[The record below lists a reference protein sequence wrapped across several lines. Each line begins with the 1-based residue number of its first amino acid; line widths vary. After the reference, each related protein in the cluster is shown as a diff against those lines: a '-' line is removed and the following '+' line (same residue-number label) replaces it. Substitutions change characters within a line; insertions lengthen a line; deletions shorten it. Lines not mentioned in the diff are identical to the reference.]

1 MIEGLTNDDLFATLR
16 PEEVELGCRYILEAK
31 YPGGRE
37 DKASALEFVARIR
50 GKGFR
55 PEYLSRRPIEENLR
69 FIVQATRNT
78 GAQRLRPNVVK
89 AWLIGSQRPL
99 LSAFLTAAEIP
110 HDEGFVRGDP
120 PRPSGDS
127 LQRGYNHVCA
137 QFDQRAVAIYLTYHL
152 INGSNFWGNLSAA
165 VTPSAFDT
173 IPEINISEE
182 MLSSHALAM
191 ADESEVILDTAREPQ
206 ERNPLGDETEHER
219 LPETPSCQRPESETQ
234 AEKSDSPQTSAEGQ
248 PVCNPGEN
256 CDERAKTGSVT
267 RAIAD
272 DTSPQPATT
281 KAANEHPSRLTE
293 TQILHAAQSIAD
305 SLHANFGE
313 TSCTE
318 LLSKIKQI
326 LRPVQED
333 LDTSKALK
341 KQISSNLNQLR
352 GVAWLAPALEGLSSR
367 STETESSSLPV
378 RAANSAMRRDCAVW
392 ENIVSQ
398 HGKIEALRERLGL
411 PSDIEPLEGSVNSLE
426 ELNVAL
432 SSIIE
437 QWEAVSLEID
447 QSAEVYLQLLDIVRT
462 ATPRE
467 AADLAEGLSSSD
479 WLKFLKTLLRVGKVP
494 GLADKVE
501 LKFPDWRM
509 AGLALRII
517 CSGDHNEAR
526 ALVPL
531 LESADFDYASALEL
545 CSYLDFEDMKRVAPW
560 SRDLALAISSAFLAE
575 LLGADRAELTS
586 LLGDVSTECAD
597 KLDPACAA
605 FLRDFSA
612 ELKTLGLDRVKG
624 ALADAMRSE
633 SETNEGDKAEELR
646 SRVMSLVRD
655 APGMQGHYHRLRAA
669 AQVLFLKSLEQQVA
683 NGDPVAALTSWEEN
697 GSIEEMAEAAARSIG
712 RSSDLEERHLEQTRR
727 YLRSFERALRVWAS
741 NKAPAPRAQNSRL
754 QQALAHLEQAASS
767 GNSSAKHMLEV
778 VQDPA
783 SACNCLPTC
792 FGERTR
798 GHLIQADVS
807 VVSDYVDPLFICT
820 WPCFAS
826 SAESSL
832 ASAIVDRIR
841 LSIGLQPPDVASAVD
856 IYLTDMDYKSAS
868 KAVAVT
874 GEHQLRSRIEDHFK
888 KRSEDLAASHNSLL
902 RNAAA
907 LRESTPEIAYAF
919 DQIELAKKEMVFADL
934 QESYGLLADAVE
946 LASKFDNPERK
957 RLVQFLHEAGIE
969 APPTLATGDL
979 RDKAN
984 AVRVERAAERE
995 HILALEDLVLDEKT
1009 GERVAGKF
1017 ELLAANLDRPSL
1029 WLPPEKSARL
1039 AACLEPISRWIKGKS
1054 RGAALDNPNAV
1065 LARQAVDWLEEQFD
1079 PKHGFGPDADIDNI
1093 LAISDL
1099 MYESAPDVDVL
1110 KALQTDRKTP
1120 RSLVDGPEKIL
1131 AAADCVPPTDQQQSS
1146 SPSTKTDPA
1155 QLKLLNDLLVSHAT
1169 DVKWEITKVREAS
1182 SKGDWS
1188 TVLSAAA
1195 SILSQRG
1202 FERDVLEDME
1212 AVASLAIFKLLAK
1225 DSQEITGDH
1234 LIEMAVAIT
1243 RSSRVSHHAGGQ
1255 KNVDATMRSLLAS
1268 GIGASQIDTS
1278 SQQLAEILGGRFGEQ
1293 DTDDG
1298 VEWLQRLFRRSS
1310 EIPHLKYGSVLAVLA
1325 QRIWDQLSSTS
1336 DTERNNARA
1345 FLLARL
1351 FGGSH
1356 YAELSGLAEASPVS
1370 DLIRNC
1376 LEAYKAAESDPG
1388 SRAAALQQ
1396 TAVFRNEARGK
1407 SNVQPWLI
1415 FMHTLESAKVEADQ
1429 DSLHVELLS
1438 PFPTQLG
1445 DGKWCLEVSLRPSL
1459 FDPPKKLSIQMG
1471 QEPELELLAEPIFS
1485 PRTVHLEI
1493 PERFVAE
1500 TTEPLQVPYAF
1511 AWETIRRE
1519 KRDLRGTWEIKPSRR
1534 SASIPNDLI
1543 SAAWPGA
1550 RGHPVSKDR
1559 GFYGRERELD
1569 CLQSFIRA
1577 HDRTS
1582 SVMVYGE
1589 RRIGKT
1595 SLLKQLCSELP
1606 PGRGRPVGVFC
1617 DMQGASFRP
1626 NETMNETFFNRIVAD
1641 MDLPNSPIRK
1651 CLQENGCSTEI
1662 TKLARSIHPDISLIS
1677 AFESLVQ
1684 KLSQNSNGNLSRL
1697 VLIVDE
1703 FDRFIQPH
1711 LGERRKEVDNFMWE
1725 LRRIIQQSNNVALVL
1740 AGSGLQRVFKENYQD
1755 ALFGS
1760 IDDLEIP
1767 RFRWNDDRDREA
1779 ITNIILPKLVRRDL
1793 CDSSEV
1799 DNIARRAAELCDGHP
1814 MFLATLGYAAA
1825 KTAGGRLFSPAL
1837 LTWTVG
1843 EITKGS
1849 ATIPSGQDRTLFYAH
1864 QLAALGLLEDRR
1876 RAFAR
1881 SLAAHIARLTTLEYP
1896 WIKNA
1901 RLFEQSG
1908 LRMFGKDHDLL
1919 TALSDLE
1926 KTNVITREKGSGRS
1940 CIRVP
1945 ITAECLREDAS
1956 EIIEECRS
1964 KLMDLT

>member
-1 MIEGLTNDDLFATLR
+1 MIEGPTNDDLFAALK
-16 PEEVELGCRYILEAK
+16 PEEVESGCRYILEAK

-69 FIVQATRNT
+69 FVVQATRNT
-78 GAQRLRPNVVK
+78 SAQRLRPSVVK

-120 PRPSGDS
+120 PSPSVDS

-137 QFDQRAVAIYLTYHL
+137 QFDQRVVAIYLVYHL
-152 INGSNFWGNLSAA
+152 INGNNFWGNLSAA
-165 VTPSAFDT
+165 VTPSAFNT
-173 IPEINISEE
+173 IPEITISEE
-182 MLSSHALAM
+182 MLSSHAVAM
-191 ADESEVILDTAREPQ
+191 ADEKVVILDATRESQ
-206 ERNPLGDETEHER
+206 ERNSLGDDTEQEAF
-219 LPETPSCQRPESETQ
+219 PEASSCQRPESETQ
-234 AEKSDSPQTSAEGQ
+234 YEKNDSNQISAEGQ
-248 PVCNPGEN
+248 PVSGLVEN
-256 CDERAKTGSVT
+256 CDERSKTDPVA
-267 RAIAD
+267 RATAD
-272 DTSPQPATT
+272 DASPQPKTT
-281 KAANEHPSRLTE
+281 QAPNGHLTD
-293 TQILHAAQSIAD
+293 TQILSATQSIAD

-318 LLSKIKQI
+318 LLAKVKQI
-326 LRPVQED
+326 LRPIQED

-352 GVAWLAPALEGLSSR
+352 GVAWLAPALEGLNSQ
-367 STETESSSLPV
+367 STESESSSLPV
-378 RAANSAMRRDCAVW
+378 HAANSAMRKDCAEV
-392 ENIVSQ
+392 ENVVSQ

-411 PSDIEPLEGSVNSLE
+411 PSDIEPLEGSVSSLE

-437 QWEAVSLEID
+437 KWEAASLEID
-447 QSAEVYLQLLDIVRT
+447 QSADVYLQLLDIVRT
-462 ATPRE
+462 ATPHE
-467 AADLAEGLSSSD
+467 AAALAEGLSTSD
-479 WLKFLKTLLRVGKVP
+479 WLKFLKTSLRIGKVP
-494 GLADKVE
+494 GLGEKVE
-501 LKFPDWRM
+501 LKLPDWRM
-509 AGLALRII
+509 AGLALRIV
-517 CSGDHNEAR
+517 CTADHKEVFD
-526 ALVPL
+526 LVPL
-531 LESADFDYASALEL
+531 IESADLDYASALQM
-545 CSYLDFEDMKRVAPW
+545 CSYLDFEDMTRVAPW
-560 SRDLALAISSAFLAE
+560 SPDLALAISSAFVAE
-575 LLGADRAELTS
+575 LLGADRSELTS

-597 KLDPACAA
+597 SLDPACAA

-624 ALADAMRSE
+624 ALADAMSAE
-633 SETNEGDKAEELR
+633 PETNEGDKAEELK

-669 AQVLFLKSLEQQVA
+669 AQVLFLKPLEQHVA
-683 NGDPVAALTSWEEN
+683 SGDPVAALACWEDN
-697 GSIEEMAEAAARSIG
+697 GSIDDMAEAAARSSG
-712 RSSDLEERHLEQTRR
+712 RSGDLEERHLEQTRR
-727 YLRSFERALRVWAS
+727 YLRAFERALRVCAS
-741 NKAPAPRAQNSRL
+741 NKTPAPRAQNSRL
-754 QQALAHLEQAASS
+754 QQAMAHLEQAATN
-767 GNSSAKHMLEV
+767 GNLSAKHMLEV

-783 SACNCLPTC
+783 RACKCLPRY

-798 GHLIQADVS
+798 GQLIQADVS
-807 VVSDYVDPLFICT
+807 IVSDYVDPLFICT
-820 WPCFAS
+820 WPRFAS

-832 ASAIVDRIR
+832 ASAVVDRIR

-856 IYLTDMDYKSAS
+856 IYLTDVDYKSAL

-874 GEHQLRSRIEDHFK
+874 GEHQLRSRIEDNFK
-888 KRSEDLAASHNSLL
+888 KRSEDLAATHNSLL

-957 RLVQFLHEAGIE
+957 RLVQFLHEAGVA
-969 APPTLATGDL
+969 APPTPATGDL
-979 RDKAN
+979 REKAN
-984 AVRVERAAERE
+984 AVRVERRAERA
-995 HILALEDLVLDEKT
+995 HILALEELVLDEKT

-1017 ELLAANLDRPSL
+1017 ELLAANLDRPLL
-1029 WLPPEKSARL
+1029 WLPPEKSERL
-1039 AACLEPISRWIKGKS
+1039 AACLAPISRWIKGKS

-1099 MYESAPDVDVL
+1099 MHESAPDVDVL
-1110 KALQTDRKTP
+1110 KALQIDRKTP
-1120 RSLVDGPEKIL
+1120 HSLVDGPEQIL
-1131 AAADCVPPTDQQQSS
+1131 AAADFVPPTNQQQSG
-1146 SPSTKTDPA
+1146 SPSTKTAPA
-1155 QLKLLNDLLVSHAT
+1155 ELKLLNDLLVPHT
-1169 DVKWEITKVREAS
+1169 TNVRWEITKVREAS

-1188 TVLSAAA
+1188 TVLGAAA

-1202 FERDVLEDME
+1202 FEHDVLEDME
-1212 AVASLAIFKLLAK
+1212 AVASFAIFKLLAK
-1225 DSQEITGDH
+1225 DSQELTGDH
-1234 LIEMAVAIT
+1234 LIEMAAAIT

-1255 KNVDATMRSLLAS
+1255 KNVDATMRSLLAR
-1268 GIGASQIDTS
+1268 GIGAVQIETS
-1278 SQQLAEILGGRFGEQ
+1278 SQQLAEILSGHFAEQ
-1293 DTDDG
+1293 DADDG
-1298 VEWLQRLFRRSS
+1298 TEWLQRLFRRTS
-1310 EIPHLKYGSVLAVLA
+1310 EMPHLKYGSVLAVLA
-1325 QRIWDQLSSTS
+1325 RRIWDQLSSTS
-1336 DTERNNARA
+1336 DSDRNSARA

-1356 YAELSGLAEASPVS
+1356 YEELSGLAEASPVS

-1445 DGKWCLEVSLRPSL
+1445 DGRWCLEVSLRPSL
-1459 FDPPKKLSIQMG
+1459 FDPPRKLSVRIG
-1471 QEPELELLAEPIFS
+1471 QERELELLAEPIFS
-1485 PRTVHLEI
+1485 PRTIHLEI
-1493 PERFVAE
+1493 PDRFVVE
-1500 TTEPLQVPYAF
+1500 TTEPLQLPYAF
-1511 AWETIRRE
+1511 AWETITRE
-1519 KRDLRGTWEIKPSRR
+1519 QRDLRGTWEIRPSRR
-1534 SASIPNDLI
+1534 SALIPDDLI

-1550 RGHPVSKDR
+1550 SGHPVSIDR
-1559 GFYGRERELD
+1559 GFYGRERQLA

-1577 HDRTS
+1577 HDRTK

-1606 PGRGRPVGVFC
+1606 PGHGRPVGVFC
-1617 DMQGASFRP
+1617 DMQGVSFRGS
-1626 NETMNETFFNRIVAD
+1626 ESMNETFFNRIVYD
-1641 MDLPNSPIRK
+1641 MDCEPNAAIRG
-1651 CLQENGCSTEI
+1651 CLAESGCTTEI
-1662 TKLARSIHPDISLIS
+1662 KKLARGMHPDISLLS
-1677 AFESLVQ
+1677 ALESLVQ
-1684 KLSQNSNGNLSRL
+1684 KLSQNSNGKLSRL

-1711 LGERRKEVDNFMWE
+1711 LGDRKKEVDDFMWE
-1725 LRRIIQQSNNVALVL
+1725 LRRIIQQSSCIALVL

-1767 RFRWNDDRDREA
+1767 RFRWDDDKDRDA
-1779 ITNIILPKLVRRDL
+1779 ITNIIVPQIVRGEV
-1793 CDSSEV
+1793 CDASEA
-1799 DNIARRAAELCDGHP
+1799 DNIAKRAAELCDGHP

-1864 QLAALGLLEDRR
+1864 QLAALDLLEPKRR
-1876 RAFAR
+1876 EFAL

-1896 WIKNA
+1896 WIKNS

-1908 LRMFGKDHDLL
+1908 LRLFGKDHDLL

-1926 KTNVITREKGSGRS
+1926 KTNVISREKGSGRS
-1940 CIRVP
+1940 SIRVP

-1956 EIIEECRS
+1956 EKIEECRS
-1964 KLMDLT
+1964 KLADLI